1 MHASAAMSVQPY
13 IFFLISQGRR
23 MPLSSVYAA
32 MTLPVMT
39 IFWKLSSTL
48 RSDLSSC
55 LKHNARRTFNC
66 SADISIYGCKFLYL
80 LYSSKQNF
88 PYSCILSYALGSA
101 LLGNV

>member
-32 MTLPVMT
+32 MSLPVMT

-48 RSDLSSC
+48 VLALSIMPAELSI
-55 LKHNARRTFNC
+55 ARRTFLFTDVN
-66 SADISIYGCKFLYL
+66 SYIYCTL
-80 LYSSKQNF
+80 QNRIF
-88 PYSCILSYALGSA
+88 RIPAFYRMHWEVLCWGMYEL
-101 LLGNV
+101 

>member
-1 MHASAAMSVQPY
+1 
-13 IFFLISQGRR
+13 
-23 MPLSSVYAA
+23 MPLSLVYAA
-32 MTLPVMT
+32 NVAACDDNLFGNQP
-39 IFWKLSSTL
+39 STL

-55 LKHNARRTFNC
+55 LKHNARRAVNN
-66 SADISIYGCKFLYL
+66 SAGISIYGCKFLYL